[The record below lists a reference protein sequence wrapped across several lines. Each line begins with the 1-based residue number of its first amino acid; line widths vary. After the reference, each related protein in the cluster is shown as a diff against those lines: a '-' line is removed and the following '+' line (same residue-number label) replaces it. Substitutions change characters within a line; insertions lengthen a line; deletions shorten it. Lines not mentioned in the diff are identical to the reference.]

1 MKKPSDPR
9 HSVDRRASFLAVTV
23 GFDPMDDQPY
33 LMTMQWMGIPV
44 FPDQGV
50 ADGQQERVARILGCL

>member
-1 MKKPSDPR
+1 
-9 HSVDRRASFLAVTV
+9 
-23 GFDPMDDQPY
+23 MDDQPY